1 MNKDKVNQ
9 DALDKRF
16 VIDRQIEDLMGSAF
30 EDYQMDGIRYVL
42 REVKRIADNIIQ
54 ENETGKII

>member
-1 MNKDKVNQ
+1 MSTGKVNQ

-16 VIDRQIEDLMGSAF
+16 VIDRQIEDLIGSAF
-30 EDYQMDGIRYVL
+30 EDYQMAGVRYVCS
-42 REVKRIADNIIQ
+42 EIKRITDNLEN

>member
-1 MNKDKVNQ
+1 MSTDKVNQ

-16 VIDRQIEDLMGSAF
+16 VIDRQIEDLIGSAF
-30 EDYQMDGIRYVL
+30 EDYQMDGVRYVAS
-42 REVKRIADNIIQ
+42 EIKRVADNLER